1 MTITD
6 LEPKLV
12 FGIFDEI
19 TKVPRPSKKEGKI
32 REFLLEFAKRHNIEA
47 KTDPIG
53 NVAMRVPATA
63 GKEGAPTVVLQ
74 GHMDMVPNQTKPE
87 THNFDTDPIL
97 TEVDGE
103 WLHSKNYKTT
113 LGADNGIGVA
123 MALAALLDKSYEH
136 GPIETLFTVDEE
148 TGLTGAK
155 NLGKDM
161 ITGNIL
167 INLDSEDE
175 GLIFVSCAGGQTIH
189 ATFDFSREKA
199 PAGYFFLKLNIKGL
213 NGGHSGDDIDKK
225 RANAIKI
232 LTRFLY
238 MEMEKQE
245 DGILLASFNSG
256 KMHNAI
262 PRDGQV
268 VFAVKNEAK
277 EQVRADWNIF
287 ASEVED
293 EFHVTEQSMHF
304 SMESTDAVDVIES
317 QVADR
322 FIMALQAV
330 DNGPLTHCQDEAI
343 AEMVETSSNVASV
356 ATTEDSIEIV
366 ASQRSNVMS
375 NLDNMTNTVKAAFQ
389 LAGAKI
395 SVGDKYPA
403 WKMRANS
410 VLTDQTVKSYEK
422 LFGKE
427 PLVKGIHAGLE
438 CGLFS
443 EKYPNLDMVSFGPTL
458 RNVHTPEEA
467 LLIPTVQMV
476 WDHLLEVLR
485 NLPKK

>member
-103 WLHSKNYKTT
+103 WLHSKGYKTT

-175 GLIFVSCAGGQTIH
+175 AQIFLGCAGGIDTLGH
-189 ATFDFSREKA
+189 FDYTDA
-199 PAGYFFLKLNIKGL
+199 PARG
-213 NGGHSGDDIDKK
+213 
-225 RANAIKI
+225 
-232 LTRFLY
+232 
-238 MEMEKQE
+238 
-245 DGILLASFNSG
+245 
-256 KMHNAI
+256 
-262 PRDGQV
+262 
-268 VFAVKNEAK
+268 
-277 EQVRADWNIF
+277 
-287 ASEVED
+287 
-293 EFHVTEQSMHF
+293 
-304 SMESTDAVDVIES
+304 
-317 QVADR
+317 
-322 FIMALQAV
+322 
-330 DNGPLTHCQDEAI
+330 
-343 AEMVETSSNVASV
+343 
-356 ATTEDSIEIV
+356 
-366 ASQRSNVMS
+366 
-375 NLDNMTNTVKAAFQ
+375 
-389 LAGAKI
+389 I
-395 SVGDKYPA
+395 SV
-403 WKMRANS
+403 
-410 VLTDQTVKSYEK
+410 LQ
-422 LFGKE
+422 
-427 PLVKGIHAGLE
+427 I
-438 CGLFS
+438 
-443 EKYPNLDMVSFGPTL
+443 LDS
-458 RNVHTPEEA
+458 
-467 LLIPTVQMV
+467 
-476 WDHLLEVLR
+476 
-485 NLPKK
+485 